1 MYALIHATSTRVLP
15 SRRSSRYTPR
25 LHGHPSTILFC
36 AHDSEPTITS
46 FASTSELSFPFG
58 LSASDSVTETDETG
72 VRLAPL
78 GARFSHSLQHTPVML
93 AVPWLKVA
101 LTLLVIMAP
110 YTRSL
115 HQ

>member
-1 MYALIHATSTRVLP
+1 MLSYTLLLLGSYPAGVAVGTLPGSTGTHDRPFCFVLTTP
-15 SRRSSRYTPR
+15 SPQSPQ
-25 LHGHPSTILFC
+25 C
-36 AHDSEPTITS
+36 
-46 FASTSELSFPFG
+46 ASTSELSFPFG
-58 LSASDSVTETDETG
+58 LSASDSITETDETG
-72 VRLAPL
+72 VHLAPL
-78 GARFSHSLQHTPVML
+78 GARFLHSLQHTPAML